1 MDALDVIMNKD
12 KIIPYFQPI
21 ISADTQL
28 VIGYEALARIE
39 VENGVKSLGWFF
51 KDHSIPEEYRQEIDE
66 HICHL
71 AIKKLL
77 DFDTNTMLFINVDM
91 NELLANNGEHLIKI
105 FKSYESR
112 GLLLSNV
119 VIEFAEQDFKGNLSS
134 LKHLLTY
141 IQSLGIQ
148 IAIDDVGKTGSNLDQ
163 IALLRPNIVKVDLEF
178 LEGDSFPQLYRDVL
192 YSLSL
197 LTRKIGATLMFEGI
211 GSFNQLN
218 YAWRNGGHY
227 YQGFYLSRPKSEFQ
241 AVDFCK
247 NSLKKEFHHFIHY
260 ERKKIEAQITLT
272 EKLSQLIKNS
282 LKKVK
287 SLNSYDDVVMQ
298 IAKQLTDISFRVYI
312 CDHDGYQQSSNAV
325 KDEHNQWNLEEGSRF
340 KNWSWRPYFLENIVR
355 MNYERKGILSDLYT
369 DIEKDE
375 MIRTYSFPIDDQLFL
390 FVDIPY
396 SYLFEQDGLM

>member
-21 ISADTQL
+21 VSADTQL
-28 VIGYEALARIE
+28 VIGYEALARIQ
-39 VENGVKSLGWFF
+39 VEDGVQSLGWFF
-51 KDHSIPEEYRQEIDE
+51 KDQSIPEEYRQEVDE
-66 HICHL
+66 HVCHL
-71 AIKKLL
+71 AIEKLL
-77 DFDTNTMLFINVDM
+77 EHDIEAKLFINVDM
-91 NELLANNGEHLIKI
+91 NEILENNGEHLINNLKA
-105 FKSYESR
+105 YESR
-112 GLLLSNV
+112 GLSLSSI
-119 VIEFAEQDFKGNLSS
+119 VIEFAEQDFKGNISS

-178 LEGDSFPQLYRDVL
+178 LEGDAFPQLYRDVL

-227 YQGFYLSRPKSEFQ
+227 YQGYYLSRPKPTFQ
-241 AVDFCK
+241 EIDFCK
-247 NSLKKEFHHFIHY
+247 SSLKKEFHHFIHF

-272 EKLSQLIKNS
+272 EKLSQLIRHS
-282 LKKVK
+282 IKKVK
-287 SLNSYDDVVMQ
+287 ALDSYDAVVMQ
-298 IAKQLTDISFRVYI
+298 IAKELSNISFRVYI
-312 CDHDGYQQSSNAV
+312 CDHDGYQQSGNAV
-325 KDEHNQWNLEEGSRF
+325 KDEENNWNLQEGSRF

-355 MNYERKGILSDLYT
+355 MNYEKRGILSDLYT

-375 MIRTYSFPIDDQLFL
+375 MIRTYSFPIDDHLFL

>member
-12 KIIPYFQPI
+12 KIVPYFQPI
-21 ISADTQL
+21 VSADTQL
-28 VIGYEALARIE
+28 VIGYEALARIQ
-39 VENGVKSLGWFF
+39 VDDGVQSLGWFF
-51 KDHSIPEEYRQEIDE
+51 KDQSIPEEYRQEVDE
-66 HICHL
+66 HVCHL
-71 AIKKLL
+71 AIEKLL
-77 DFDTNTMLFINVDM
+77 ELDVEAKLFINVDM
-91 NELLANNGEHLIKI
+91 NEILENNGDHLIKSL
-105 FKSYESR
+105 KSYESK
-112 GLLLSNV
+112 GLLLSNI
-119 VIEFAEQDFKGNLSS
+119 VIEFTEQDFKGNISS

-141 IQSLGIQ
+141 IQSFGIQ

-178 LEGDSFPQLYRDVL
+178 LEGDAFPQLYRDVL

-227 YQGFYLSRPKSEFQ
+227 YQGYYLSRPKPTFQ
-241 AVDFCK
+241 EIDFCK
-247 NSLKKEFHHFIHY
+247 SSLKKEFHHFIHY
-260 ERKKIEAQITLT
+260 ERKKIEAQISLT
-272 EKLSQLIKNS
+272 EKLSQLIRNS
-282 LKKVK
+282 VKKVK
-287 SLNSYDDVVMQ
+287 ALDSYDEVVLQ
-298 IAKQLTDISFRVYI
+298 IAKELSDISFRVYI
-312 CDHDGYQQSSNAV
+312 CDHDGYQQSGNAV
-325 KDEHNQWNLEEGSRF
+325 KDEDDKWHLLEGSRF

-375 MIRTYSFPIDDQLFL
+375 MIRTYSYPIDDHLFL

-396 SYLFEQDGLM
+396 RYLFEQDGLM